1 MPRRFGL
8 FSGLPLKRRENSCG
22 WHQQHFDERRELA
35 ARPHSGSALCAVLLP
50 FHGQTSWQMSQPKSQ
65 SPNFG
70 ASSCGGRS
78 RFSIV

>member
-1 MPRRFGL
+1 
-8 FSGLPLKRRENSCG
+8 LKRRENSLG
-22 WHQQHFDERRELA
+22 GISSISTSVGNSPRVHN
-35 ARPHSGSALCAVLLP
+35 SGSALCAVLLP

-78 RFSIV
+78 RFQ